1 MVYVFLQI
9 ISTIFSFA
17 TSIFEIY
24 ITIDRKDASLNAFVL
39 YSTRLLSSSTTSIY
53 YALNNFDI
61 IISTIIHKNFA
72 VHILIIF
79 LKIYY
84 LYYSK
89 YYKNYFDKDSQNLA
103 PETLN
108 RQNSFRDS
116 LSIIKFDRIMINEE
130 MPDSK
135 ADIENQIINI

>member
-1 MVYVFLQI
+1 MVYIFLQI

-61 IISTIIHKNFA
+61 IVSTNIHKNFA
-72 VHILIIF
+72 VHVLIIF
-79 LKIYY
+79 LKLYY

-89 YYKNYFDKDSQNLA
+89 YYKNYFDKDSQNLESEA
-103 PETLN
+103 FEKH
-108 RQNSFRDS
+108 NSSRGQS
-116 LSIIKFDRIMINEE
+116 SIIQFNRIMINECIH
-130 MPDSK
+130 DSK
-135 ADIENQIINI
+135 TDIENQIINT